1 MRRAAAVAVLGA
13 LAVTLGLLAFDLA
26 RDEPSYAPGGGDV
39 GVALLGTLAGWAI
52 TLAGLLAWRAGR
64 SLGRSSR
71 SPAPPCSWR
80 RARRRRALGPRVP
93 TALVL
98 AYAAPAP
105 IAHAA
110 LGPGHRALAAIPY
123 VTASGWPAW
132 RPPRCSIPLPRDAW
146 TAPRTSCWSRR
157 TRLRTAR

>member
-1 MRRAAAVAVLGA
+1 MRRAAPAAVLGA

-52 TLAGLLAWRAGR
+52 TLAGVVAWRAGR
-64 SLGRSSR
+64 SFGPLLALAG
-71 SPAPPCSWR
+71 PAWLVAACAAPAAPS
-80 RARRRRALGPRVP
+80 
-93 TALVL
+93 ALVFTAAWVF

-110 LGPGHRALAAIPY
+110 LGPGHRALAAVP
-123 VTASGWPAW
+123 
-132 RPPRCSIPLPRDAW
+132 
-146 TAPRTSCWSRR
+146 
-157 TRLRTAR
+157 